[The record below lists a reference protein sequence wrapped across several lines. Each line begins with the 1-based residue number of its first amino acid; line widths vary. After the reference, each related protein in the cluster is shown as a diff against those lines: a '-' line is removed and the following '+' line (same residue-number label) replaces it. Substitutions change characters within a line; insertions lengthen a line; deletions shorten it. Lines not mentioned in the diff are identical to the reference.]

1 MSQLSETK
9 TLAAFASDLDPASI
23 PQGIKDTLGI
33 LLLDHLR
40 VSSMGA
46 RLPWADWARAY
57 IKQVAA
63 PGNAHVLFSTERLNA
78 QHAAYLNVAYGCSFD
93 ADDTHVGGMLHPG
106 IIMWSVTLA
115 LEDET
120 GSSGKIGRAAGR
132 ERVCVYV

>member
-1 MSQLSETK
+1 MSQLSATK

-78 QHAAYLNVAYGCSFD
+78 QHAAYLNVAYGGRSEEHTSELQSLMRISYAVFCLKKKKTYEQNQYYMHIHH
-93 ADDTHVGGMLHPG
+93 DT
-106 IIMWSVTLA
+106 
-115 LEDET
+115 
-120 GSSGKIGRAAGR
+120 
-132 ERVCVYV
+132 

>member
-1 MSQLSETK
+1 MIRRPPISTRTD
-9 TLAAFASDLDPASI
+9 TLFPYTTLFR

-33 LLLDHLR
+33 LLLDQLQ

-46 RLPWADWARAY
+46 RLPWADWVRAY

-78 QHAAYLNVAYGCSFD
+78 QQAAYLNVAYGGSFD
-93 ADDTHVGGMLHPG
+93 ADDTHVGGMLHPD

-115 LEDET
+115 LAEET
-120 GSSGKIGRAAGR
+120 GDRKS
-132 ERVCVYV
+132 VV

>member
-1 MSQLSETK
+1 
-9 TLAAFASDLDPASI
+9 
-23 PQGIKDTLGI
+23 
-33 LLLDHLR
+33 
-40 VSSMGA
+40 MGA

-78 QHAAYLNVAYGCSFD
+78 QHAAYLNVAYGGSFD

-115 LEDET
+115 LAEET
-120 GSSGKIGRAAGR
+120 GASGSEVLAAVTAGYEVMIRTALAKLGRASCR
-132 ERVCVYV
+132 ERVCQYV